1 MVDLGAE
8 FPALI
13 RTMRGLPER
22 GGTGDA
28 DFFLVNGRIGRKG
41 SSFCFESVFDF
52 WFSLAI
58 PKPLLFL
65 DGEERSITEASS
77 PRIAFASALNF
88 IGGTGISSSELSPIE
103 NFHDLGSGPS
113 LATCI
118 AERGLCRLRSGRDGW
133 WRIDARDGA
142 RRI

>member
-1 MVDLGAE
+1 
-8 FPALI
+8 
-13 RTMRGLPER
+13 MRGLPER

-28 DFFLVNGRIGRKG
+28 TFSLMKGRNGRRGG
-41 SSFCFESVFDF
+41 SFCFESVSAF
-52 WFSLAI
+52 WFSLAM
-58 PKPLLFL
+58 PKPLLCL

-103 NFHDLGSGPS
+103 NFHDLGNGPS
-113 LATCI
+113 LATSI
-118 AERGLCRLRSGRDGW
+118 AERGLFRLRSGRDGW